1 MSKLIQEIDTT
12 IIRAF
17 RGRGYKATPQRI
29 AISRFALCDHKHPT
43 VHEVY
48 CEVRK
53 TYPTVSLATVYKT
66 IQILKEIGLV
76 HELNLQQDQTRLD
89 SNLKPHLNLVCL
101 RCGNIKDLEDPMIE
115 AIISRLSAAEQF
127 APTEQ
132 RFDVYGICANCRR
145 SVDFKASDA
154 AKS

>member
-17 RGRGYKATPQRI
+17 RGKGYKATPQRI
-29 AISRFALCDHKHPT
+29 AISRFVLCNHNHPT
-43 VHEVY
+43 VHKVY

-53 TYPTVSLATVYKT
+53 AYPTVSLATVYKT

-76 HELNLQQDQTRLD
+76 HELNLPRDQTRLD
-89 SNLKPHLNLVCL
+89 SNLNLHLNLVCL
-101 RCGNIKDLEDPMIE
+101 RCGSIKDHEDPMIE

-132 RFDVYGICANCRR
+132 RFDVYGICANCRGD
-145 SVDFKASDA
+145 VIL
-154 AKS
+154 

>member
-29 AISRFALCDHKHPT
+29 AISRSALCDNNHPT
-43 VHEVY
+43 VHKIY

-53 TYPTVSLATVYKT
+53 AYPTVSLATVYKT
-66 IQILKEIGLV
+66 VQILKEIGLV
-76 HELNLQQDQTRLD
+76 HELNLPQDQTRLD

-101 RCGNIKDLEDPMIE
+101 RCGNIKDHEDPLIE
-115 AIISRLSAAEQF
+115 AIISRVSAAEQF

-145 SVDFKASDA
+145 SVDFKVSEA